1 MTSESR
7 PLFTPDKPPSENLL
21 MFLDVLAAT
30 APEDLTPSELV
41 VVLSSL
47 FGTYAGFRPRSEMI
61 EILEEVLRTT
71 ELASA
76 HIEYEDQGGT
86 SGSVH

>member
-7 PLFTPDKPPSENLL
+7 LQFTLDELPSKELL
-21 MFLDVLAAT
+21 RFLDVLAAT

-41 VVLSSL
+41 VVLSSI
-47 FGTYAGFRPRSEMI
+47 FGTYAGFRPRSERI

-71 ELASA
+71 EIASA

-86 SGSVH
+86 SGAVH